1 MNEGDVCVVVGV
13 GPGNGESF
21 CRTFAEEGYEVAALA
36 RREDALR
43 ELVGDIEGVTPY
55 RQDATDPDEVE
66 STYETIREELGEP
79 DVVLYNAGAGA
90 FGTFDEVD
98 ADDMR
103 RAWEVNALGLFHTAK
118 AVLPEMRE
126 RGSGVLGVT
135 GATATNRG
143 KPFTTAFAQA
153 KAAQHHLAESLAREF
168 GPHGVHVFYFVVDG
182 VIDLPRTR
190 EAMPD
195 KDDDF
200 FLQPDDI
207 AHSVYEVAHQPKSAW
222 TFEFDLRPY
231 GEEW

>member
-1 MNEGDVCVVVGV
+1 MSEGDVCIVVGV
-13 GPGNGESF
+13 GPGNGESLS
-21 CRTFAEEGYEVAALA
+21 RKFASEGYRVAALA
-36 RREDALR
+36 RSGGRLR
-43 ELVGDIEGVTPY
+43 ELVGGIDGVTPY
-55 RQDATDPDEVE
+55 TIDATNAEHVEETCEQIE
-66 STYETIREELGEP
+66 STLGPPE
-79 DVVLYNAGAGA
+79 VVLYNAGAGA

-98 ADDMR
+98 AGDLQQ
-103 RAWEVNALGLFHTAK
+103 AWEVNTLGLYHFAEQ
-118 AVLPEMRE
+118 VLPGMRE

-135 GATATNRG
+135 GATATTRG

-168 GPHGVHVFYFVVDG
+168 GPQGIHVFYFIVDG

-195 KDDDF
+195 KEDDF
-200 FLQPDDI
+200 FLQPDEI

-231 GEEW
+231 CEDW